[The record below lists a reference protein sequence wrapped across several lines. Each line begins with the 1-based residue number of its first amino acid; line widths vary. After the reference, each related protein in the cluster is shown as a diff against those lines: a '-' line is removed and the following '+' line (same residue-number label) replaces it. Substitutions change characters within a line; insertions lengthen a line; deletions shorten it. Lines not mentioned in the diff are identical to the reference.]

1 MKKLIKYLAY
11 FTTFNPYK
19 VLILVTSVIAF
30 ASFGITNFKLDASSD
45 ALVLE
50 GDEAFKTYR
59 KNEKEFGDSSFLIV
73 TYEPNSELFSKES
86 LDQLQSLEN
95 DLSKLD
101 GVDSILSLLDAPI
114 FFQPKVSLT
123 EVSDNLKDL
132 TTDGIDLAEA
142 KKEIIDNPIY
152 KELIIGKE
160 GALTA
165 MQIVLKGNSEYDDL
179 INQRYEILDILASK
193 QPDTNANKQLLN
205 DNLKL
210 INQRISKL
218 NDNES
223 SFNSNLVADIRSVLD
238 NYRSD
243 ATLYLGGPTMI
254 TSDMMDY
261 IRSDLVLFGTAVA
274 LIFAIMLY
282 LFFGNIWLVTLP
294 LINALVTTFI
304 TAGFLGFMDWKISVV
319 SSNFIALLLI
329 LTISLTVHVL
339 VKANELKKENPNFK
353 EALSESVNQMFLPC
367 FFAALTT
374 AIAFLSL
381 LLGDLKPVIEFGK
394 MMAFGISIAFIS
406 TFTLLPSLL
415 SIIGNIATKDRLNLH
430 KITNS
435 ILGFSKANTSTIY
448 IVFVLS
454 FAALLFGASRLEV
467 ENRFIDYFDKNTEIH
482 QGMLEIDTYLGG
494 TSTLDII
501 IKEPDFEDLNIEFND
516 DLFEDDLFEDDG
528 SNASG
533 YWWNVYTLA
542 QLEEI
547 HDYLDSLPEIGK
559 VLSVS
564 SGIKLARLINDGNDL
579 NDLELALLRSVLP
592 EDIRETLLYSYINKD
607 DSIVRIST
615 RVNESASDLNRKE
628 LLEKINYDL
637 QTKFNLS
644 EDQFELTGLAVL
656 YNNMLQ
662 SLFSSQIGSLSLV
675 FIVIA
680 LMLLLIFKSLKIML
694 IGLMPNIFVAISVI
708 GLLGILGIPLDIMTI
723 TVAAISVGM
732 AVDNT
737 IHYIYRYKKEIK
749 ITKSPDS
756 ALVNAHTTTGR
767 AIFYTAATIAA
778 GFSILAL
785 SNFFPTR
792 LFGIFTALAM
802 LIAFVS
808 SLSLLPNL
816 LVKFKVFQ

>member
-1 MKKLIKYLAY
+1 MKKFINYLAY

-179 INQRYEILDILASK
+179 INQRYEILDILATK
-193 QPDTNANKQLLN
+193 QPNTNANKQLLN

-223 SFNSNLVADIRSVLD
+223 SFNSNLVADIRSILD

-282 LFFGNIWLVTLP
+282 IFFGNIWLVTLP

-339 VKANELKKENPNFK
+339 VKVNELKKENPNFK

-435 ILGFSKANTSTIY
+435 ILGFSKENTSTIY
-448 IVFVLS
+448 VVFVLS

-516 DLFEDDLFEDDG
+516 DLFEDDLFEDDE

-592 EDIRETLLYSYINKD
+592 EDIRETLLYSYINAD

-756 ALVNAHTTTGR
+756 ALINAHTTTGR

>member
-1 MKKLIKYLAY
+1 
-11 FTTFNPYK
+11 
-19 VLILVTSVIAF
+19 
-30 ASFGITNFKLDASSD
+30 
-45 ALVLE
+45 
-50 GDEAFKTYR
+50 
-59 KNEKEFGDSSFLIV
+59 
-73 TYEPNSELFSKES
+73 
-86 LDQLQSLEN
+86 LEN

-179 INQRYEILDILASK
+179 INQRYEILDILDSK

-223 SFNSNLVADIRSVLD
+223 SFNSNLVADIRSILD

-339 VKANELKKENPNFK
+339 VKVNELKKENHNFK

-415 SIIGNIATKDRLNLH
+415 SIIGNIPTKDRLNLH

-749 ITKSPDS
+749 ITKSPDN

>member
-11 FTTFNPYK
+11 FTIFNPYK

-165 MQIVLKGNSEYDDL
+165 MQIVLKGNNEYDDL

-205 DNLKL
+205 NNLKL

-223 SFNSNLVADIRSVLD
+223 SFNSNLVADIRSILY

-294 LINALVTTFI
+294 LTNALVTTFI

-339 VKANELKKENPNFK
+339 VKVNELKKENHNFK

-415 SIIGNIATKDRLNLH
+415 SIIGNIPTKDRLNLH

>member
-1 MKKLIKYLAY
+1 MKKFINYLAY

-179 INQRYEILDILASK
+179 INQRYEILDILATK
-193 QPDTNANKQLLN
+193 QPNTNANKQLLN

-223 SFNSNLVADIRSVLD
+223 SFNSNLVADIRSILD

-339 VKANELKKENPNFK
+339 VKVNELKKENPNFK

-435 ILGFSKANTSTIY
+435 ILGFSKENTSTIY
-448 IVFVLS
+448 VVFVLS

-516 DLFEDDLFEDDG
+516 DLFEDDLFEDDE

-592 EDIRETLLYSYINKD
+592 EDIRETLLYSYINAD

-756 ALVNAHTTTGR
+756 ALINAHTTTGR